1 MLLLLNLNYPD
12 LSGPDDIVWIIKGLD
27 NQKYEY

>member
-1 MLLLLNLNYPD
+1 MLLQLNLDYSD
-12 LSGPDDIVWIIKGLD
+12 LLGPDNIVWIIKGLD